1 VSARPDEELVSRLVR
16 FGRVLRDHDME
27 VGPGR
32 LQDSLRA
39 LRVVGPCSRDDAY
52 WALRCALISRHQ
64 DIEVFDDAFARFWRW
79 PRAPEVDE
87 PPVSQPREEG
97 RDGVAGAKSAAPRE
111 LMGDA
116 DGGEGPESEEGHVG
130 ETWSA
135 VERLREL
142 DFAEYTDEELRAARR
157 LVERVARAVP
167 RRVARRLEAAHSGRQ
182 LDKRRMLR
190 DALRT
195 DGYPVE
201 RYWRRRRRT
210 PRKLVFLIDVSGSME
225 PYARAT
231 IMFLQ
236 AAVGAGRKV
245 EGFTFGT
252 RLTSVTAELEGRDP
266 DRALRAAT
274 RAVPDW
280 AGGTLIG
287 ANIRA
292 FNETCGRR
300 GLTRGATVVI
310 VSDGWERA
318 DPELVGREME
328 RLRRVA
334 HSIVWVNPL
343 AGEPGY
349 EPLAQGM
356 AAALPHVDFFLPGH
370 NLKSVEALAGV
381 LESLPSAR
389 SGLMNAAQ
397 RAAQRPTAAPS
408 RNPLEPPS

>member
-1 VSARPDEELVSRLVR
+1 MSAPPDEELVRRLVR
-16 FGRVLRDHDME
+16 FGRVLREHDME
-27 VGPGR
+27 VGPAR

-39 LRVVGPCSRDDAY
+39 LRVVGPCSREDAY
-52 WALRCALISRHQ
+52 WALRCALISRHE
-64 DIEVFDDAFARFWRW
+64 DIEVFDEAFARFWGG
-79 PRAPEVDE
+79 PPAPEAVE
-87 PPVSQPREEG
+87 PPVSPPAEQEQEG
-97 RDGVAGAKSAAPRE
+97 AVGVEAAAQRE
-111 LMGDA
+111 LLGEA
-116 DGGEGPESEEGHVG
+116 AEGEGPEPEEGYTG
-130 ETWSA
+130 MTWSA

-142 DFAEYTDEELRAARR
+142 DFAEYTDEEIRAARR

-167 RRVARRLEAAHSGRQ
+167 RRQSRRLEAAHSGRQ
-182 LDKRRMLR
+182 LDKRRMLQT
-190 DALRT
+190 AMRT

-201 RYWRRRRRT
+201 RYWRRRRRA
-210 PRKLVFLIDVSGSME
+210 PRKLVFLVDVSGSME

-245 EGFTFGT
+245 HGFTFGT
-252 RLTSVTAELEGRDP
+252 RLTCVTGELEGHDP
-266 DRALRAAT
+266 DRALRAAA

-318 DPELVGREME
+318 DPGLVEREMA
-328 RLRRVA
+328 RLHRAA
-334 HSIVWVNPL
+334 HSVVWVNPL
-343 AGEPGY
+343 AGEAGY

-356 AAALPHVDFFLPGH
+356 AAALPHVDLFLPGH
-370 NLKSVEALAGV
+370 NLKSLEALAEV

-389 SGLMNAAQ
+389 SRLTNAAQ
-397 RAAQRPTAAPS
+397 RAAARPSEGPS
-408 RNPLEPPS
+408 RSPRALPG